1 MSNETTPHH
10 EATAENPAQE
20 LNLGRW
26 APALG
31 LLGIIGT
38 VGCSMAMFGA
48 FGEDARDA
56 MCASWMFGWAF
67 WLSMTLGM
75 FGLTLLHHTVRGSWT
90 LSIIRLLEA
99 GGSWL
104 TLALVAVL
112 YIPILRNMPVLYEW
126 ARPEAVEHDKFLQ
139 WKSAFLNMS
148 PTGFP
153 LRFLIYFLLWGFIS
167 WGLRDS
173 VLRQEKSGDL
183 KLEIGRMTW
192 GAVSICAFMIS
203 VTLAMTD
210 FVMSMEPHWTST
222 MYGVWQIV
230 AGAGAALAFCITIL
244 CLNARRKPF
253 NEIVAPNL
261 LKDLGNM
268 QFAMTMLW
276 GYTTLSQFLIIW
288 NGNLPET
295 TQYFARRS
303 SLMHPPGM
311 EANSWGALGLLLI
324 IGRFFVPFFWLVT
337 PRTKKTPENL
347 RRATGWIVVM
357 HLFDMYMLVIPA
369 IESRVELGP
378 VTANIALDAIAFVS
392 IGALWLAAFAMQT
405 AKAPLLAS
413 YDRRL
418 QEAKLHAH

>member
-1 MSNETTPHH
+1 MSHDTTHQPDPI
-10 EATAENPAQE
+10 APDTSGQQ
-20 LNLGRW
+20 LNIGRW

-31 LLGIIGT
+31 LLGLIGT
-38 VGCSMAMFGA
+38 AGSALAIFGVFGHETQEAMSG
-48 FGEDARDA
+48 
-56 MCASWMFGWAF
+56 SWMFGWTF

-104 TLALVAVL
+104 SLALMAALFV
-112 YIPILRNMPVLYEW
+112 PILANMPILYEW
-126 ARPEAVEHDKFLQ
+126 ARPEMVAHDKLLK
-139 WKSAFLNMS
+139 WKSEFLNMS
-148 PTGFP
+148 ATGFP
-153 LRFLIYFLLWGFIS
+153 LRFVIYFVLWGLIS

-203 VTLAMTD
+203 VTLAFTD
-210 FVMSMEPHWTST
+210 FVMSMEPHWYST

-230 AGAGAALAFCITIL
+230 AGAGAALAFCVTIL
-244 CLNARRKPF
+244 CLNANRKPF
-253 NEIVAPNL
+253 NEIVAPGL

-295 TQYFARRS
+295 TQYFAKRS
-303 SLMHPPGM
+303 SMMHPPGM

-324 IGRFFVPFFWLVT
+324 VGRFFIPFFSKFRLVCKSIHLVYWIIEF
-337 PRTKKTPENL
+337 TKT
-347 RRATGWIVVM
+347 
-357 HLFDMYMLVIPA
+357 F
-369 IESRVELGP
+369 
-378 VTANIALDAIAFVS
+378 S
-392 IGALWLAAFAMQT
+392 IF
-405 AKAPLLAS
+405 
-413 YDRRL
+413 
-418 QEAKLHAH
+418 